1 MSFNP
6 ITASEKIKNY
16 YLRYIETAFFISDK
30 TYFDQFSEKLAD
42 DSAFSKGPYLE
53 ATDSFKAGKSL
64 DELKVTR
71 IIIAHRLSTII
82 NADKIYVIKDGEV
95 IECGNYEELMKQNGY
110 FAILAKR
117 QNL

>member
-1 MSFNP
+1 MSFKP

-53 ATDSFKAGKSL
+53 ATDSFKAGKS
-64 DELKVTR
+64 
-71 IIIAHRLSTII
+71 S
-82 NADKIYVIKDGEV
+82 
-95 IECGNYEELMKQNGY
+95 
-110 FAILAKR
+110 
-117 QNL
+117 

>member
-1 MSFNP
+1 MPMGMFTMLPAGGSTLSGGQLQRLIIARAIIRRP
-6 ITASEKIKNY
+6 KVLI
-16 YLRYIETAFFISDK
+16 
-30 TYFDQFSEKLAD
+30 FD
-42 DSAFSKGPYLE
+42 E
-53 ATDSFKAGKSL
+53 ATSALDNMTQQVVRKSL

-82 NADKIYVIKDGEV
+82 NADKIYVMKDGEV